1 MDNRQ
6 KISEED
12 AVEVKR
18 FCNWKAK
25 EGYTEQIR
33 NLLKKRNVDKISDL
47 PVDEWEDF
55 LGEVINL

>member
-1 MDNRQ
+1 MDNHQ

-12 AVEVKR
+12 AIEVKR

-33 NLLKKRNVDKISDL
+33 VLLKLKNVDKISDL
-47 PVDEWEDF
+47 KENDWKIF
-55 LGEVINL
+55 LEEVINL

>member
-1 MDNRQ
+1 MENLQ

-47 PVDEWEDF
+47 HTDGWKTF
-55 LGEVINL
+55 LEEVIDL